1 VGRKQGISDQQLYDL
16 TSFADSPHF
25 SGIEKACLQY
35 SEEMTRTPVAVPDE
49 LFAELRRYF
58 DAEQLVELT
67 ANVALEN
74 FRARFNHAL
83 DIPSDGL
90 CELPPNHP
98 VRIGLG
104 K

>member
-1 VGRKQGISDQQLYDL
+1 MYDL
-16 TSFADSPHF
+16 ANFAGSPHF

-35 SEEMTRTPVAVPDE
+35 SEEMTRTPVAIPDE
-49 LFAELRRYF
+49 LFGELRRYF
-58 DAEQLVELT
+58 DSEQLVELT

-90 CELPPNHP
+90 CELPSNHP
-98 VRIGLG
+98 VRRSIGN
-104 K
+104 